1 MNRTLPNYDEKSTS
15 QFSAVKQLIN
25 MGYNYL
31 TRAEVKQMLQKQDY
45 KYLLEEITFQ
55 AMRKINNSAVSD
67 KSILNRIYEIQ
78 KTNFDRGSESASLNI
93 YNAIITGESV
103 NEFIDGKKAD
113 GHIKV
118 IDWDN
123 IEDNIF
129 HVTTEYNII
138 DKKNIRI
145 DIVVFI
151 NGIPCAII
159 ENKKPSVLVDE
170 AITQIIKNS
179 TGSDAPYFFLFP
191 QIYIATNILSLKYG
205 TYKTPHAYYNIWKEK
220 YTDDE
225 YNNKLLYTINN
236 QLDDDTLNKLIND
249 LSIKEYCYI
258 ENNKPTCQD
267 IGIYGL
273 LQKERIIDIIK
284 NFILFDKNVK
294 KIARYNQY
302 FAVKKT
308 FESISTY
315 NEKGVRNGGIIWHTQ
330 GSGKS
335 LTMVLLAK
343 LILKTIPLARI
354 FIVTDRIDLDEQ
366 IKNTFNNNNITDKE
380 IEKANSGKDLIN
392 RLKAKEYGTITTT
405 LIHKFNITEKIDD
418 DSDIFIFVDEAH
430 RTQDGISNAT
440 MKSVMPKAC
449 IIGFTGTPLMTKTES
464 KTIQKFNNNLIDTYK
479 MKMAEDDGA
488 VCQLIYQGRF
498 AEQKLDKIMADFK
511 FDRITKT
518 LNEKQ
523 KQDLIKKYV
532 SSTLMKENSKYIY
545 VVATDIYEHFVKYF
559 KNTGLKGQIVAPSKY
574 AAVCFYKWFQEYNQF
589 VDEDK
594 VLNTAVVISDDN
606 KYDNTGSTD
615 DEDID
620 YNNVVSKFLENIK
633 KEKSL
638 KKYEKEVIDK
648 FKQSSDEIEILIV
661 VNKLLTGF
669 DAPRNTVLYLVKQLE
684 NHNLMQ
690 AIARVNRVFDGDN
703 NRPKKINGLII
714 DYSAN
719 AQHLKD
725 AMQLFSGFNPSD
737 VESMLKNT
745 DDLIAEL
752 ESIFSQINKTFK
764 NISYN
769 APIEEYVEFLKKD
782 DNSFE
787 RELFYNNVHKCI
799 DVFNSC
805 LALPDFHTKLS
816 PALINEYK
824 NTLKSYVEIKKAAK
838 TAMAEI
844 IDFSKYKN
852 QLKKILDEYL
862 TAEQVTILTKEINI
876 SNSNEFNSFIEDDK
890 TGLSKKSQADAI
902 AAQTKKI
909 IQERYYKD
917 EAFYQKF
924 SDIIDNIIKSLKLIK
939 EEDIDALLCE
949 VKQVQEQVTNY
960 KDNSENLPT
969 DIANNTNTHPYFRK
983 LKNVFTNKNQQE
995 IAEITLYIYNIIAQN
1010 KKVDFYKKID
1020 IKNKVLDMLQDYFI
1034 DELNLV
1040 DSLGYDGIS
1049 SLSEEIWNTAVA
1061 NR

>member
-1 MNRTLPNYDEKSTS
+1 MNNTLPNYDEKSTS

-31 TRAEVKQMLQKQDY
+31 TREEVRDILHKQDY

-55 AMRKINNSAVSD
+55 AMRKINDESVSD

-78 KTNFDRGSESASLNI
+78 KTKFDNGSESASLNI
-93 YNAIITGESV
+93 YNMLTMAESAQ
-103 NEFIDGKKAD
+103 EFIDGKKTD
-113 GHIKV
+113 GSIKI
-118 IDWDN
+118 IDWENVENN
-123 IEDNIF
+123 IY

-170 AITQIIKNS
+170 AINQIIKNS

-191 QIYIATNILSLKYG
+191 QIYIATNITNLKYG
-205 TYKTPHAYYNIWKEK
+205 TYKTPNAYYNMWKEK
-220 YTDDE
+220 YTTDE
-225 YNNKLLYTINN
+225 YNDKLLYTINN
-236 QLDDDTLNKLIND
+236 KLDDDTLNKVLKD
-249 LSIKEYCYI
+249 LSIKEYNYTI
-258 ENNKPTCQD
+258 NDDPSEQD

-273 LQKERIIDIIK
+273 LQKERVIDIIK
-284 NFILFDKNVK
+284 NFILFDKNIK

-308 FESISTY
+308 FASLSTY
-315 NEKGVRNGGIIWHTQ
+315 NEKGVRNGGLIWHTQ

-335 LTMVLLAK
+335 LTMVILAK
-343 LILKTIPLARI
+343 LILKQIPLARI

-366 IKNTFNNNNITDKE
+366 IKNTFENNNLGTK
-380 IEKANSGKDLIN
+380 IEKASSGKDLVD
-392 RLKAKEYGTITTT
+392 RLKTKEYNSITTT
-405 LIHKFNITEKIDD
+405 LIHKFNITECIDD
-418 DSDIFIFVDEAH
+418 DSDIFIFIDEAH
-430 RTQDGISNAT
+430 RTQDGITHAT
-440 MKSVMPKAC
+440 MRAVMPKAC

-464 KTIQKFNNNLIDTYK
+464 RTIQKFNNNLIDTYK
-479 MKMAEDDGA
+479 MKDAEIDKA
-488 VCQLIYQGRF
+488 VCELIYQGRF

-545 VVATDIYEHFVKYF
+545 VVATDIYEHFIANF
-559 KNTGLKGQIVAPSKY
+559 KGSGLKGQIVAPSKY
-574 AAVCFYKWFQEYNQF
+574 AAVCFHKWFQEYNQF
-589 VDEDK
+589 VEKDK

-620 YNNVVSKFLENIK
+620 YNNVVAKFLENIK

-638 KKYEKEVIDK
+638 KKYERETIDK
-648 FKQSSDEIEILIV
+648 FKKDTDEIEILIV

-703 NRPKKINGLII
+703 NKQKKNNGLII

-719 AQHLKD
+719 AQNLKD

-737 VESMLKNT
+737 VENMLKNT
-745 DDLIAEL
+745 DDLIKEL
-752 ESIFSQINKTFK
+752 QNIFNQIRKTFK
-764 NISYN
+764 NIPN
-769 APIEEYVEFLKKD
+769 TAPIEKYVDFLKQA

-787 RELFYNNVHKCI
+787 RELFYNNVNKCI

-805 LALPDFHTKLS
+805 LSLPDFYTKLS
-816 PALINEYK
+816 PAAISEYK
-824 NTLKSYVEIKKAAK
+824 NTLKSYVEIKKATK
-838 TAMAEI
+838 IAMAEI

-852 QLKKILDEYL
+852 QLKKILDEHL
-862 TAEQVTILTKEINI
+862 SADEVTVLTKEINI
-876 SNSNEFNSFIEDDK
+876 SNSKEFNSFIEDNK

-909 IQERYYKD
+909 IKERYSQD
-917 EAFYQKF
+917 EEFYQKF
-924 SDIIDNIIKSLKLIK
+924 SDIIDDIIKRLKLIK
-939 EEDIDALLCE
+939 EEDIDALLQE
-949 VKQVQEQVTNY
+949 VKQVQEQVTAY
-960 KDNSENLPT
+960 KDNSENLP
-969 DIANNTNTHPYFRK
+969 DSIANNTNTHPYFRK
-983 LKNVFTNKNQQE
+983 LKNEFKDKNLQE
-995 IAEITLYIYNIIAQN
+995 VAEITLYIYNIIAQN
-1010 KKVDFYKKID
+1010 KKVDFHKKID
-1020 IKNKVLDMLQDYFI
+1020 IKNKVLNMIQDYFI
-1034 DELNLV
+1034 DELKLTDYNKI
-1040 DSLGYDGIS
+1040 GT
-1049 SLSEEIWNTAVA
+1049 LSEEIWNIAVA